1 MVVNRVGAPV
11 RGGDFYGRE
20 SLIDLIW
27 QKLKTGSI
35 LLAAPRRFGKT
46 SVMYRLID
54 EPRFDFKV
62 VHADLEHMIEPAE
75 LISQL
80 AVQLAKDTRLSK
92 IANGLSYFPR
102 TLWTRFKETFSE
114 VDLLKLRIK
123 LREQLRPK
131 WQESGEELF
140 KRIAD
145 SENTIIF
152 VLDEFPM
159 MIDRMARSAKHR
171 EEAKTLL
178 RWLRALRQS
187 PNTRN
192 VRFLIAGSIGISHV
206 LNELGEISAINDFE
220 QVRLEP
226 FPPKVAVGLLTEL
239 ERSQKIKL
247 SDPCKRKMLQLIG
260 THVPYFIQVIFSE
273 VAKSY
278 AQNGDA
284 ITPKKV
290 EQIYRDKV
298 LGVDCK
304 TYFDH
309 YYGRLREYYQPQE
322 ERAIKRI
329 LRELAVVGRLTR
341 DACYQFYRE
350 NVDNKSD
357 IEEFNRLMTDL
368 ENDFYIRFDASS
380 QRYEFASKLLR
391 DWWLRHYG
399 LEAISEVN
407 AHGAVL

>member
-11 RGGDFYGRE
+11 RGRDFYGRDGLVE
-20 SLIDLIW
+20 LIW
-27 QKLKTGSI
+27 QKLKVGNI

-54 EPRFDFKV
+54 EPRFGFKI
-62 VHADLEHMIEPAE
+62 VHADLEHMIEAAE

-80 AVQLAKDTRLSK
+80 TVQLAKDTRLSR
-92 IANGLSYFPR
+92 ITNGLSYFPR

-114 VDLLKLRIK
+114 VDLLKVKVK
-123 LREQLRPK
+123 LRQQLRPK

-145 SENTIIF
+145 SQEVVVF

-159 MIDRMARSAKHR
+159 MIDRMARSPERR

-178 RWLRALRQS
+178 RWLRALRQA
-187 PNTRN
+187 PNTKN
-192 VRFLIAGSIGISHV
+192 VRFVIAGSIGIGQV
-206 LNELGEISAINDFE
+206 LNEIGEISAINDLE

-226 FPPKVAVGLLTEL
+226 FAPKVAIGLLAEL
-239 ERSQKIKL
+239 AKSQNIDL
-247 SDPCKRKMLQLIG
+247 SEPSKRKMLELLG
-260 THVPYFIQVIFSE
+260 TPVPYFLQVIFSE
-273 VAKSY
+273 AAK
-278 AQNGDA
+278 ALIQNGEK
-284 ITPKKV
+284 ITPRMV

-309 YYGRLREYYQPQE
+309 YYGRLRDYYRPHE
-322 ERAIKRI
+322 EKSIKRI
-329 LRELAVVGRLTR
+329 LRELAVVGSLNR
-341 DACYQFYRE
+341 DACYQLYRE
-350 NVDNKSD
+350 VVSNKSD

-368 ENDFYIRFDASS
+368 ENDFYIRFDANA
-380 QRYEFASKLLR
+380 RLYEFASKLLR

-399 LEAISEVN
+399 LEATK
-407 AHGAVL
+407 

>member
-1 MVVNRVGAPV
+1 MVINRVGAPV
-11 RGGDFYGRE
+11 RGSDFYGRDA
-20 SLIDLIW
+20 LVDLIW
-27 QKLKTGSI
+27 TKLKTGNI

-54 EPRFDFKV
+54 EPRYDFKI
-62 VHADLEHMIEPAE
+62 VHADLEHMTEPAE

-80 AVQLAKDTRLSK
+80 TVQLAKDSRLSK
-92 IANGLSYFPR
+92 IVSGLSYFPR

-114 VDLLKLRIK
+114 LDLLKVKVK
-123 LREQLRPK
+123 LRDQLRPR

-140 KRIAD
+140 RRIAEF
-145 SENTIIF
+145 ENTIVF

-159 MIDRMARSAKHR
+159 MIDRMARSPNYR
-171 EEAKTLL
+171 EEARTLL
-178 RWLRALRQS
+178 RWLRALRQA

-192 VRFLIAGSIGISHV
+192 VRFLIAGSIGIGHV

-226 FPPKVAVGLLTEL
+226 FPPRVAAGLLNEL
-239 ERSQKIKL
+239 ARSQNISL
-247 SDPCKRKMLQLIG
+247 SEPSKRKMLELIG
-260 THVPYFIQVIFSE
+260 THIPYFIQVIFSE
-273 VAKSY
+273 AAKSHV
-278 AQNGDA
+278 QDGQS

-309 YYGRLREYYQPQE
+309 YYGRLRDYYHLQE
-322 ERAIKRI
+322 EKAIKRI
-329 LRELAVVGRLTR
+329 LRELAMVGSLTR
-341 DACYQFYRE
+341 DACYQFYRSNIGE
-350 NVDNKSD
+350 RSDND
-357 IEEFNRLMTDL
+357 EFNHLMTDL
-368 ENDFYIRFDASS
+368 ENDFYIRFDTGTRA
-380 QRYEFASKLLR
+380 YEFASKLLR

-399 LEAISEVN
+399 LEATHEV
-407 AHGAVL
+407 

>member
-1 MVVNRVGAPV
+1 MVINRVGAPV
-11 RGGDFYGRE
+11 RGADFYGRDAFVE
-20 SLIDLIW
+20 LIW
-27 QKLKTGSI
+27 QKLRFGNI
-35 LLAAPRRFGKT
+35 LLTAPRRFGKT

-54 EPRFDFKV
+54 EPRYDFKI
-62 VHADLEHMIEPAE
+62 VHADLEHMTEPAE

-80 AVQLAKDTRLSK
+80 AVQLAADSRLLR
-92 IANGLSYFPR
+92 IANGLSYFPK

-114 VDLLKLRIK
+114 IDLLKVKVK
-123 LREQLRPK
+123 LRDKLRPH

-140 KRIAD
+140 KRIA
-145 SENTIIF
+145 EFPGTIVF

-159 MIDRMARSAKHR
+159 MIDRMARSPTHR

-187 PNTRN
+187 PNMTN

-226 FPPKVAVGLLTEL
+226 FPEKIAGALLGEL
-239 ERSQKIKL
+239 ATTHNISL
-247 SDPCKRKMLQLIG
+247 SPASRRKMLEVIE
-260 THVPYFIQVIFSE
+260 TYIPYFIQVIFSE
-273 VAKSY
+273 AAKSQ
-278 AQNGDA
+278 AQDGEP

-309 YYGRLREYYQPQE
+309 YYGRLRDYYQPKQ
-322 ERAIKRI
+322 ERAVKRI
-329 LRELAVVGRLTR
+329 LRELAVVGCLTR
-341 DACYQFYRE
+341 ETCYHLYR
-350 NVDNKSD
+350 DNLGD
-357 IEEFNRLMTDL
+357 PFDTEEFNRVMVDL
-368 ENDFYIRFDASS
+368 ENDFYVRFDAIAR
-380 QRYEFASKLLR
+380 RYEFASKLLR

-399 LEAISEVN
+399 LEAS
-407 AHGAVL
+407 